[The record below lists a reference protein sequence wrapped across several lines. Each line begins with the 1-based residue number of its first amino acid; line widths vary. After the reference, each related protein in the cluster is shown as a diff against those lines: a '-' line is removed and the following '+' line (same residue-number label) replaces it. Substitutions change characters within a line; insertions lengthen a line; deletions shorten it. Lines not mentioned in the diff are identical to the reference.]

1 MKEDNPKKPTCK
13 TQATLALSMELF
25 VRQRPWLP
33 SSIGP
38 VLLLPMDFLLSLPP
52 SSAFFCFNDSLNPC
66 LLLFASN
73 ATESYQKEAHQT
85 YMPIYIYIGIL

>member
-1 MKEDNPKKPTCK
+1 MQQIEVKVKKERILTDSLIGETVKEDNPKKPTCK
-13 TQATLALSMELF
+13 TQAALALSMELF

-52 SSAFFCFNDSLNPC
+52 SSVFSVSTTL
-66 LLLFASN
+66 
-73 ATESYQKEAHQT
+73 
-85 YMPIYIYIGIL
+85 